1 MKESAIIEQ
10 IRSRLGIESLN
21 NMQTT
26 MASKANATNIVL
38 LSPTGSGKTIAYLL
52 PLLKNIKASTGRVQ
66 AVVIAPSRELAVQI
80 SKVAQA
86 IAVGLKVTCC
96 YGGHNVT
103 DEENSLSVVPDILVG
118 TPGRLLDHAKRGN
131 VYLQPVRILV
141 LDEFDKSLEL
151 GFHEEMRKLIKRM
164 PNISRQILT
173 SATRISDCPDFISL
187 RDAETLC
194 FLSESTIESRINVL
208 RVESDMRDKLE
219 TLRTLLYN
227 IEPGKTII
235 FANHRESAM
244 RIYEYLKKLH
254 LPVGLYHGGLDQID
268 REKAV
273 QMLNNGTFSIMV
285 TTDLGSRGLDITGVK
300 HIVHYH
306 LPLTEETYTHRNG
319 RTARVD
325 NTGSVYV
332 ITGPDEKIPDFISFD
347 DSLALDSDA
356 ECRIRKEYETIFF
369 SAGKKEKISKGDI
382 LGFILT
388 KSGIEPSAVGRI
400 DVADHYALVAV
411 DARVAKSVLTAI
423 AREKIKNQKVKIS
436 IARQ

>member
-187 RDAETLC
+187 RGAETLC
-194 FLSESTIESRINVL
+194 FLSESTVESRINVL

-306 LPLTEETYTHRNG
+306 LPQTQETYTHRNG
-319 RTARVD
+319 RTARID

-369 SAGKKEKISKGDI
+369 SAGKKKKISKGDI

-411 DARVAKSVLTAI
+411 DARVAKSVLAAI

>member
-285 TTDLGSRGLDITGVK
+285 TTELGSRGLDITDVK

-411 DARVAKSVLTAI
+411 DARVAKSLLAAI